1 MNNKNY
7 TPIGLK
13 ASYCLPYVTLVE
25 LAAISVIIVL
35 PNLVY
40 WHNHLFLLNFFI
52 ALLSKLRPVLVA
64 TVLLL
69 TAVWLVM
76 LAIVIK
82 YQRGN
87 SFRNYC
93 SSWFQTFELRNF
105 AKIPAKYVQVKENG
119 TIKNQKFNDPGDR
132 TFNGSVKA
140 WYVDIGSNTLT
151 VWLLMP
157 VSSDSQVIFD
167 QKLPTIENKIRQ
179 DNPNFT
185 FSPAERIGNFYR
197 IEATRY

>member
-1 MNNKNY
+1 MNKENF
-7 TPIGLK
+7 PAIGLK
-13 ASYCLPYVTLVE
+13 ASYCLPFMCVAELVTVLLIIAVPY
-25 LAAISVIIVL
+25 LCRWLNHSFLFRLLSVIL
-35 PNLVY
+35 KML
-40 WHNHLFLLNFFI
+40 
-52 ALLSKLRPVLVA
+52 KPVLVGLM
-64 TVLLL
+64 LLI
-69 TAVWLVM
+69 TIGWLVILVM
-76 LAIVIK
+76 NII